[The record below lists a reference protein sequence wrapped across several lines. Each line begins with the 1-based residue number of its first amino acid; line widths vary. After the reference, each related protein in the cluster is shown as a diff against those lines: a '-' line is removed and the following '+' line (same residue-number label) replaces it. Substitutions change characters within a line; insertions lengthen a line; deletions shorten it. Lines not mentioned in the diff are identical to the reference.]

1 MPRFQTRDKMR
12 KITGA
17 KSPYYTGVREINT
30 MCRLQN
36 HPNILKIHEV
46 LATKAKI
53 YLFATMMTTTS
64 SFLSSLSYG
73 HLLEPLAWHSQLFS
87 ALLFYHCHDI
97 THHNLKSQ
105 NFPLDVAH
113 DFKVSDFDLFVLP
126 KHLCDN
132 LLHTACGTP
141 TFITMEVLHC
151 WLRWFHTPIIV
162 PLP

>member
-1 MPRFQTRDKMR
+1 MR

-73 HLLEPLAWHSQLFS
+73 HLLEPLA
-87 ALLFYHCHDI
+87 
-97 THHNLKSQ
+97 
-105 NFPLDVAH
+105 
-113 DFKVSDFDLFVLP
+113 
-126 KHLCDN
+126 
-132 LLHTACGTP
+132 
-141 TFITMEVLHC
+141 
-151 WLRWFHTPIIV
+151 
-162 PLP
+162 